1 MKSYIKT
8 SLLIAVTALFIS
20 CSSNNNIFGG
30 NNNASNADS
39 SNKTEVANNDKETE
53 TQKTDGAIMGSVIA
67 PNSEVSIVAT
77 NSEEKITGTT
87 NDVGEFFITGFPAG
101 NYTVKIKT
109 EDIKLT
115 EQTFENVEVR
125 IGEVTALG
133 TVTVASN

>member
-8 SLLIAVTALFIS
+8 SSLIAVTALFIS

-30 NNNASNADS
+30 NNNSSNSNSA
-39 SNKTEVANNDKETE
+39 NKTEVTNNKETE
-53 TQKTDGAIMGSVIA
+53 TTKKDGAIMGSVIA

-87 NDVGEFFITGFPAG
+87 NEVGEFFITGFPEG

-109 EDIKLT
+109 EENKLP
-115 EQTFENVEVR
+115 EQTFENVEVK

>member
-8 SLLIAVTALFIS
+8 SLLITVTALFIS

-30 NNNASNADS
+30 NNNTSNES
-39 SNKTEVANNDKETE
+39 SANKTEVANEETE
-53 TQKTDGAIMGSVIA
+53 TTKTDGAIMGSVIA

-87 NDVGEFFITGFPAG
+87 NDVGEFFITGFPEG

-109 EDIKLT
+109 EDSKLP
-115 EQTFENVEVR
+115 EQTFENVKVK